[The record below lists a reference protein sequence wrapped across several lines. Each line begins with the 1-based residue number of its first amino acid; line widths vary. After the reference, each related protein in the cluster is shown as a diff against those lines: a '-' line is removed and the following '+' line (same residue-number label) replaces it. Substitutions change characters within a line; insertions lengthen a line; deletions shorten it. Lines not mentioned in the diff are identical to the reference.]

1 MKTKITYKKLKETI
15 AKANELISDI
25 TFDKLADTLLKD
37 HNLDSMILAQR
48 SCHGGL
54 SEYLTLRVFADGHL
68 KFAFE
73 AEKNYPND
81 YNFDD
86 STLITFASIVNDTTD
101 TVNLLVNEYL
111 NDYTVKYVISWTLS
125 TIYARSDA
133 RPYFKGITDFDE
145 LISALKRTKLVSL
158 TKIKNTDSYKLK
170 IKPTNT
176 EYSLKYFVNR
186 KDYDGFYLNL
196 VMNGN
201 DRAETA
207 EKLFVEKYQEAE
219 LIYNT
224 ILNDLDKVYQTLID
238 SAGNGIREQAVR
250 DSFINYASDIDNPVS
265 HYMEFKDG
273 SWSILDK
280 DRINGWVNYGETV
293 KPTYVEY
300 NHRTNEI
307 LGIYNIV
314 PTDLSTLIKTYL
326 LQN

>member
-1 MKTKITYKKLKETI
+1 MKTKMTYKELKETI
-15 AKANELISDI
+15 AKANELISGI
-25 TFDKLADTLLKD
+25 TFNELAGTLLKD
-37 HNLDSMILAQR
+37 HNLESMILAKR

-68 KFAFE
+68 AFAYE
-73 AEKNYPND
+73 TDKNYPGH
-81 YNFDD
+81 YNFND
-86 STLITFASIVNDTTD
+86 SPLISFYSLVNNTTD
-101 TVNLLVNEYL
+101 TVKLLVDEYL
-111 NDYTVKYVISWTLS
+111 NDYTVKYVSSWTLHK
-125 TIYARSDA
+125 IYGTSDA
-133 RPYFKGITDFDE
+133 RPYFKGITSTDD
-145 LISALKRTKLVSL
+145 LLSTLKRTKLISL
-158 TKIKNTDSYKLK
+158 TKIKKSDSYKLK

-201 DRAETA
+201 DRAETV
-207 EKLFVEKYQEAE
+207 EKLLVEKYQEAE

-224 ILNDLDKVYQTLID
+224 ILNDLDKIYQTLID
-238 SAGNGIREQAVR
+238 SAGNDIREQAVR

-265 HYMEFKDG
+265 RYMQFKDS

-280 DRINGWVNYGETV
+280 DRINGWNSYGEIF

-307 LGIYNIV
+307 LGINNVV
-314 PTDLSTLIKTYL
+314 PTDLPTLIKIYS